1 MDLTNSPLGARW
13 CSQNKAMTEMFRWE
27 IVPHYPPK
35 CFWCSVCILF
45 AGLLWILNYI
55 LCLCYRQK
63 SLPKAIP
70 VCGLKLAITMS
81 ISHTFTHCLCKSV
94 EYGKSYFYT
103 KQLYL
108 PVPLINTN
116 CVSYRRKQ
124 TPIPCLYKSQIVLE
138 TPSFTGFCETELYFL
153 SGFYI
158 SDFLYFSANLSAHP
172 LAQPLRSP
180 SDIWRVMPMKVGF
193 SEVER
198 VLGMSA
204 CRA

>member
-1 MDLTNSPLGARW
+1 
-13 CSQNKAMTEMFRWE
+13 MFRWE
-27 IVPHYPPK
+27 IVPHHPPK

-55 LCLCYRQK
+55 LCLCYGQK

-70 VCGLKLAITMS
+70 VCGLKLTITKS

-108 PVPLINTN
+108 PVSLINTN
-116 CVSYRRKQ
+116 CVSCFHRHKQ

-138 TPSFTGFCETELYFL
+138 TLSFTGFSETELYIL
-153 SGFYI
+153 SSFYI
-158 SDFLYFSANLSAHP
+158 SDFLCFSAKLSAHP
-172 LAQPLRSP
+172 LAQPLKSL
-180 SDIWRVMPMKVGF
+180 SDIQRVMAMKVG
-193 SEVER
+193 SSVVER
-198 VLGMSA
+198 VWGMSA